1 MALTTMFRCRLL
13 FCLHAVA
20 SPSAQPRRFQSS
32 RLGFAGARV
41 ALAMLTVFVAM
52 PGTMPAQ
59 APTTNVGTTSTTQT
73 ATMTIT
79 TAGTLHSIAV
89 LTQGAA
95 RLDFQEVL
103 PDGGT
108 CTTGTDFDIGDTCTV
123 QYTFAPTHPWV
134 RYGGIA
140 LFDASGNLLGNFF
153 LTGTG
158 TGPQVS
164 YPITSATAT
173 TALGSAFN
181 SFDAVAVDGSGNV
194 FVADTGNG
202 AVKEIEAVGGIIP
215 SNPTIRTLSSGFSS
229 PAGIVVDGS
238 GNVYVGDFGNSA
250 VKEIE
255 AVGGIIPPT
264 PTIRTLGSG
273 FISPAGIAVDGSG
286 NVFVADFGNN
296 AIKEIVAVN
305 GVIPSSPT
313 INTLGSGFRSPDAVA
328 VDDSGNVF
336 VADTDNSEVKEI
348 EAVGG
353 IIPPTPT
360 IRRLGSGFNFPSGV
374 AVDGAGNVYVGDSHN
389 AAVKE
394 IVAVNGVIPA
404 TNPTINTLGNGFTD
418 PSGVAVDAS
427 GNVFVADSGTTAVSE
442 LNAQTAPTISFASTV
457 VGDTSSDSPQTATLA
472 NNGNTPLVFAIPGA
486 GSNPATTT
494 GFSLS
499 PSSTC
504 PILNASSGATASL
517 NAGLSCTEILSFT
530 PVSPGNP
537 ITGTSTATDN
547 NLNAASAT
555 QAFPLTG
562 TATAGTLT
570 VDVASPSV
578 TVGATTV
585 VLSADISFSSV
596 TPGGAVTFSVNGAIA
611 IAASCSVN
619 SSSLICTANYNPS
632 SLTVNSYPISVSVAA
647 DSNYNSASGSGTLTI
662 TKGTPSVVLRGPTSP
677 FAVNT
682 AETFTASVTPASS
695 IVPTGAVSFTYTLN
709 GTTKLIPGCTSVSL
723 VSGAAAC
730 TTSALP
736 VGSDT
741 ITSSIASDSNFNA
754 AISNSIV
761 ETVTAGPL
769 AEFSVPGAMVTI
781 ATSNPLTITAQDAG
795 GNTVT
800 TFNGT
805 VNLTTSGAT
814 FSVLNPVQFSNGT
827 ATLNYTF
834 NTVGPQTIT
843 ATDTANSTVFGTGSF
858 NVVPGPIN
866 SFNFSTPATATGGS
880 SFSFRVTGKDAFG
893 NVATNYSG
901 TVHFTSSDPN
911 AVLPADS
918 TLTNGTR
925 TFSATLATPGNQTI
939 TATDTVNTAASNHSS
954 NILVSPPSLIVTTLN
969 DDAGNA
975 GLCTLQ
981 PAGNSTGTDTSC
993 SLRDAVLHANA
1004 AGSASIEFDPKLTV
1018 SATEPSP
1025 ATITLTNG
1033 QIEISSALQ
1042 IAGPSN
1048 PLLLQVSGNNTSRI
1062 FQVDAGPTVQMQN
1075 FVVTDGGS
1083 GNGGAIVNLGVLHM
1097 NSMVVKSSH
1106 ASAGGGI
1113 YQTVGTLTMTD
1124 VTVAG
1129 NTATGLGGGIDLQGG
1144 IASLKDCTISGNVS
1158 NGAAGGGIF
1167 TEAGSSINLVKTTI
1181 SNNSGSTVAGGLNA
1195 GGGATI
1201 SDSIIAG
1208 NSATGG
1214 SADESGT
1221 FTDGGGNIIGL
1232 SNAATSSINPML
1244 APLADYGG
1252 NTLTM
1257 VPLPGSPAI
1266 CAGLV
1271 SADGGSATDQRGAS
1285 HSTAYCT
1292 ATQMDAGAV
1301 QTSYSLGFTPG
1312 PSDIIAGQN
1321 ITPAPVV
1328 QITEN
1333 GVAQSA
1339 LTGPIAMTV
1348 QAGTLIGTTSVTS
1361 SGANDSATF
1370 STLSL
1375 DTPENSDTL
1384 TAILTLNASGVSPA
1398 VVAMTT
1404 SGTFNVVAG
1413 TPTAANSSFVL
1424 PATAVAGTTITGT
1437 LTLKDQ
1443 NGNLVLPTAVTFST
1457 ASSTT
1462 TFSTPTTVTTSSGV
1476 TSLQFSD
1483 TKTENV
1489 SIIVS
1494 VGGSQLLTGAVQ
1506 ITPAAAASVA
1516 VVSGNNQSAMVNTQF
1531 AAPLAVVVKDQF
1543 GNPVPNA
1550 TVTASGPVT
1559 TNPSASFSSIAATG
1573 SNGQTS
1579 FTATADSLFGGPYNV
1594 TVGSSGASVATF
1606 ALTNNAAQ
1614 QTITFP
1620 QPTSPVTYSTG
1631 VTTTLTATASSNLGV
1646 TFQVISGPAT
1656 LAGTVLSYT
1665 GIGGVVTVEADQIGN
1680 TTYAAATPV
1689 QRQITV
1695 NAVPAI
1701 TFSIAGHT
1709 YGDAPFTVSATS
1721 NSSGAITYSLVSG
1734 NATVTK
1740 AGLVTLNGTGPVT
1753 IDASQTANGFF
1764 IAGTLNA
1771 SFTVSAAGLTVSA
1784 NNATRLYGAANP
1796 TFTGS
1801 VTGQKY
1807 SDNFSESFSTT
1818 AVVTSAAGQYSIV
1831 PAAAGTD
1838 LSDYTVTTTDG
1849 TLTIAQ
1855 APTTTSVS
1863 AGSTQINPGQSV
1875 TLTAQVLSTTSGTP
1889 TGMVTFFDNGAPLQ
1903 TVTLAGGMAS
1913 YTTTLSP
1920 GAAHTITVSYLGDPN
1935 FLPSTSSGTG
1945 VVTTVAPLSFTFTGT
1960 SANLTVAPGTNAVY
1974 TFSISP
1980 SFGSYV
1986 GPVTFTV
1993 SGLPPGATATFSPA
2007 TIAANGGPQTVT
2019 MTVQTADAQARN
2031 ELSGSPLG
2039 RTAIPA
2045 GLALLLMPLF
2055 GVRRLRRAARA
2066 KILMLLVL
2074 LGGLAGAAA
2083 TLSGCGGGNGFSLQ
2097 PPQTYTLTVTATSGS
2112 IVNSATVTLNVQ

>member
-1 MALTTMFRCRLL
+1 MDLTTIFRCRLL
-13 FCLHAVA
+13 VCLNAVA
-20 SPSAQPRRFQSS
+20 SPSAQPS
-32 RLGFAGARV
+32 RLRFAGARV
-41 ALAMLTVFVAM
+41 ALAMLAVFVAM

-59 APTTNVGTTSTTQT
+59 APTTNVGNQSATQT
-73 ATMTIT
+73 ATVTIT
-79 TAGTLHSIAV
+79 TDGTLHSIAV

-108 CTTGTDFDIGDTCTV
+108 CTVGTAFNIGDTCTV
-123 QYTFAPTHPWV
+123 QYTFAPTHPWA

-140 LFDASGNLLGNFF
+140 LSDASGNLLGNFF

-164 YPITSATAT
+164 YPITSATAA
-173 TALGSAFN
+173 TALGSGFLQTE
-181 SFDAVAVDGSGNV
+181 AVAVDGSGNV
-194 FVADTGNG
+194 FVADT
-202 AVKEIEAVGGIIP
+202 
-215 SNPTIRTLSSGFSS
+215 
-229 PAGIVVDGS
+229 D
-238 GNVYVGDFGNSA
+238 NSV

-255 AVGGIIPPT
+255 AVGGIIPPN
-264 PTIRTLGSG
+264 PTIRT
-273 FISPAGIAVDGSG
+273 
-286 NVFVADFGNN
+286 
-296 AIKEIVAVN
+296 
-305 GVIPSSPT
+305 
-313 INTLGSGFRSPDAVA
+313 
-328 VDDSGNVF
+328 
-336 VADTDNSEVKEI
+336 
-348 EAVGG
+348 
-353 IIPPTPT
+353 
-360 IRRLGSGFNFPSGV
+360 LGSGFNFPSGV
-374 AVDGAGNVYVGDSHN
+374 AVDGAGNVYVGDSNN

-427 GNVFVADSGTTAVSE
+427 GNVFVADIATTAVSE

-472 NNGNTPLVFAIPGA
+472 NNGNTPLVFAIPGT
-486 GSNPATTT
+486 GSNPATTA

-517 NAGLSCTEILSFT
+517 DAGLSCTEILSFT

-537 ITGTSTATDN
+537 ITGTSTTTDN
-547 NLNAASAT
+547 NLNAISAT

-585 VLSADISFSSV
+585 TLSAEVDFSSV
-596 TPGGAVTFSVNGAIA
+596 TPGGAVTFSVNSSSA

-619 SSSLICTANYNPS
+619 SSALSCTANFNPS

-647 DSNYNSASGSGTLTI
+647 DSNYNSASGSGILTI
-662 TKGTPSVVLRGPTSP
+662 TKGTPAVVLRGPTSP
-677 FAVNT
+677 FAANT
-682 AETFTASVTPASS
+682 AETFTASVTPASG

-754 AISNSIV
+754 ASSNSIA

-843 ATDTANSTVFGTGSF
+843 ATDTANSTIFGTGSF

-866 SFNFSTPATATGGS
+866 SFSFSTPATATGGS
-880 SFSFRVTGKDAFG
+880 SFSFTVTGKDAFG

-901 TVHFTSSDPN
+901 TVHFTSSDLN

-918 TLTNGTR
+918 TLTNGMG

-1004 AGSASIEFDPKLTV
+1004 AGSASIDFDPKLTA
-1018 SATEPSP
+1018 SATETSP

-1062 FQVDAGPTVQMQN
+1062 FQVDGGPTVQMQN

-1083 GNGGAIVNLGVLHM
+1083 VPADNGGAIVNLGVLHM

-1113 YQTVGTLTMTD
+1113 YQTVGSLTMTD

-1144 IASLKDCTISGNVS
+1144 IASLTDCTISGNVS
-1158 NGAAGGGIF
+1158 NGTAGGGIF

-1312 PSDIIAGQN
+1312 PTDIIAGQN

-1348 QAGTLIGTTSVTS
+1348 QAGTLIGTASVTS
-1361 SGANDSATF
+1361 SGANDAATF

-1375 DTPENSDTL
+1375 DTPENGDTL
-1384 TAILTLNASGVSPA
+1384 TATLTLSASGVSPA
-1398 VVAMTT
+1398 VVATTT

-1457 ASSTT
+1457 ASGTT
-1462 TFSTPTTVTTSSGV
+1462 TFSTPTTVTTASGV
-1476 TSLQFSD
+1476 ASLQFSD

-1516 VVSGNNQSAMVNTQF
+1516 VVSGNNQSATVNTQF
-1531 AAPLAVVVKDQF
+1531 AVPLAVVVKDQF

-1550 TVTASGPVT
+1550 TVTAGGPVT

-1656 LAGTVLSYT
+1656 VAGTVLSYT

-1721 NSSGAITYSLVSG
+1721 NSSGTITYSLVSG
-1734 NATVTK
+1734 NATVTT
-1740 AGLVTLNGTGPVT
+1740 AGLVTLNGTGLVT
-1753 IDASQTANGFF
+1753 IEASQTANGFF

-1771 SFTVSAAGLTVSA
+1771 SCTVSAAGLTVSA

-1818 AVVTSAAGQYSIV
+1818 AVVTAAAGQYSIV
-1831 PAAAGTD
+1831 PTAAGTD
-1838 LSDYTVTTTDG
+1838 LSDYRVTTTDG

-1875 TLTAQVLSTTSGTP
+1875 TLTAQVLPTTSGTP

-1980 SFGSYV
+1980 SFGSYA

-2019 MTVQTADAQARN
+2019 MTVQTAAPQARN
-2031 ELSGSPLG
+2031 EMSASPLG

-2055 GVRRLRRAARA
+2055 GVRRLRRTARA
-2066 KILMLLVL
+2066 KALMLLL
-2074 LGGLAGAAA
+2074 MLGGLAGAAA